1 MSIFPKKITSGE
13 SCIIHLRFANSGES
27 NEIVKY
33 ILKVINPNNEIVL
46 DINKS
51 MILGIA
57 KDNNFVREIYYDVK
71 TNEDFMPGKYIVDF
85 HLYCKGIKVESMT
98 KENDYFNIEKLS
110 YFIENDNTYIIN
122 ESKED
127 IEFYIYNDKSKI
139 KHYKIKGKDSL
150 VLNGI
155 FNYIQY
161 ANNKIDIINKRS
173 KNVFYK
179 NPEYKIKDNRLINVN
194 TNKEY
199 KLSKEEINYYNN
211 VGNIIDSIPSD
222 YNKMIENGI
231 FLSINER
238 NIV

>member
-46 DINKS
+46 NINKS

-57 KDNNFVREIYYDVK
+57 KDNNFVREIYYDIK

-98 KENDYFNIEKLS
+98 KETDYFNIEKLS

-139 KHYKIKGKDSL
+139 KHYKIKGK
-150 VLNGI
+150 I
-155 FNYIQY
+155 
-161 ANNKIDIINKRS
+161 
-173 KNVFYK
+173 
-179 NPEYKIKDNRLINVN
+179 KIKKRTED
-194 TNKEY
+194 TNILK
-199 KLSKEEINYYNN
+199 KIK
-211 VGNIIDSIPSD
+211 II
-222 YNKMIENGI
+222 KT
-231 FLSINER
+231 
-238 NIV
+238 